1 MTTCVKTS
9 NTRVYLAYLFL
20 ALVWGTGWYAV
31 RLCVAEGGYGVL
43 GGAALRYS
51 IAALFTG
58 ALIPMIPRAFG
69 DIDKRR
75 IGWIFL
81 AGLFNAAA
89 MGLLYWGEKTIS
101 GGLAAVLVAT
111 SPFMAV
117 AITLITRSERV
128 KIHTLIGFALAL
140 TGVALIFAERL
151 AVSPSHLLAMVS
163 LLGSAFFFAIVNF
176 IIKMKAKGATPLQSS
191 VVLFFS
197 MSIVFWLASPCE
209 GPAILWPP
217 PAVPTG
223 ALVYLSVACSALAFP
238 VFCYLLRHSSLL
250 FASTLAFVHPVV
262 ALITDGLLEKSFTL
276 TTSAYLGI
284 CVVLT
289 GVILSMLATLD
300 RKLRVAATDSSI
312 ESSVLEFDPETVDT
326 VLLKSK
332 QRQAA

>member
-9 NTRVYLAYLFL
+9 NTRVYLAYLLL

-89 MGLLYWGEKTIS
+89 MG
-101 GGLAAVLVAT
+101 
-111 SPFMAV
+111 
-117 AITLITRSERV
+117 
-128 KIHTLIGFALAL
+128 LAL